1 MRNGDVLA
9 VVSQSGPTVSFY
21 DAITHQ
27 PLGTLELP
35 SEPHE
40 LCFDPEHRVLYCAIT
55 YRSGYYGE
63 NMGRAHEIAV
73 IDADA
78 REIVEVVDI
87 APEHGPHGLALDAEN
102 RRLYVSVEAG
112 PAGPGAVVVL
122 DTKTRK
128 QIGRIDTGAPGP
140 HWFAITPDG
149 RRGYASNKEAPFVS
163 VVDLEASRLLH
174 QVPVP
179 GSEGIAVTPDGKH
192 VCVATP
198 KAEFDGATVAPTGI
212 EVIDTE
218 TNAIVRTIRT
228 EDPVFS
234 VNVTSAGTL
243 LVGGLRFAGG
253 PALGRQGPGRLLS
266 YAPGTY
272 EPLGSAEVGSF
283 PLTIASSPDGTRAY
297 VSAVASSTVS
307 VIDLE
312 THRTLATLPIDRRGE
327 PGAHGLAYIPVG
339 RGCLGS

>member
-1 MRNGDVLA
+1 MRNGDVLV
-9 VVSQSGPTVSFY
+9 VVSQSGPTASFF
-21 DAITHQ
+21 DAITYQ
-27 PLGTLELP
+27 PLGILELP

-40 LCFDPEHRVLYCAIT
+40 LCFDPEHRVLYCTIT
-55 YRSGYYGE
+55 YRSGYYDE
-63 NMGRAHEIAV
+63 NSGRAHEIVV

-78 REIVEVVDI
+78 REVVDVVDL

-112 PAGPGAVVVL
+112 PAGPGGVLVL

-128 QIGRIDTGAPGP
+128 QVGRIDTGAPGP
-140 HWFAITPDG
+140 HWFVITPDG

-163 VVDLEASRLLH
+163 VVDLETDRLVH

-179 GSEGIAVTPDGKH
+179 GSEGIAATPDGKH
-192 VCVATP
+192 ICVATP
-198 KAEFDGATVAPTGI
+198 KAGLDAPTSI

-218 TNAIVRTIRT
+218 TNAVVRTIPT
-228 EDPVFS
+228 EGLVLPVHI
-234 VNVTSAGTL
+234 TSAGVL
-243 LVGGLRFAGG
+243 LIGESRFAGG
-253 PALGRQGPGRLLS
+253 SPFGRQEPGRLLG

-272 EPLGSAEVGSF
+272 EPLGSVEVGTF

-312 THRTLATLPIDRRGE
+312 THRTVATLPIDRRGE
-327 PGAHGLAYIPVG
+327 AGAHGLAYIPAG